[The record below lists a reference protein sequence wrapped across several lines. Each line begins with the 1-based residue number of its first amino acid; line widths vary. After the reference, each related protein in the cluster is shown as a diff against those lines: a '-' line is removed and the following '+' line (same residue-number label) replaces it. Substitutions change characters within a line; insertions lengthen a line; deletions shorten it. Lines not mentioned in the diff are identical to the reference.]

1 MTRPKSPRSTAQG
14 DYEVGY
20 GRPPRHTQFQPGQSG
35 NPRGRPKQLKSVSQ
49 MLRETVSR
57 PITITENGRRKR
69 VTWLEA
75 LFAQIGKAALQGDA
89 KAIDRMIRLLPAIQ
103 AAFAEEEGGRTGGPG
118 PGGELKDSSPA
129 SFDSAADRELLRFF
143 ADQIARGELSFDE
156 PVSGLDGEAGT

>member
-1 MTRPKSPRSTAQG
+1 
-14 DYEVGY
+14 
-20 GRPPRHTQFQPGQSG
+20 
-35 NPRGRPKQLKSVSQ
+35 

-103 AAFAEEEGGRTGGPG
+103 AAFAEGEGAPSAGQGS
-118 PGGELKDSSPA
+118 DSDA
-129 SFDSAADRELLRFF
+129 RNGLRAAFDSTADRELLKFF
-143 ADQIARGELSFDE
+143 AEQISRGELSFDE
-156 PVSGLDGEAGT
+156 PGPEGSGVVGEDGS